1 VGRPALILAALAAD
15 AAPGK
20 NFRGQQKLDLANGM
34 DALRLRDQNGDYYLF
49 KIPSSGEAESELALD
64 RTVLRAMAEVDDSLP
79 FETPKELGSTRDQ
92 NGTLGAL
99 FTEVQGNDP
108 DLTRLAPGAFSKTL
122 ADALTAIHNL
132 PLTVVRDAGLPEYDS
147 TAQLHNK
154 VAELDTIAGLGRI
167 PADLLTRWEEALEDV
182 GLFRYHPVVVHGSI
196 SKDSIRV
203 DGQRVVGITGFS
215 GLKISDPAEDLSW
228 IVGGGLGSTVEDT
241 LLHYRA
247 NRPGADENLLQRATL
262 YSELELGSWLVYC
275 VESGDQE
282 AIAQAEDLI
291 SDLREQL
298 EAGTLRKLQAASFAG
313 LVSGGMLLQT
323 TELTQVA
330 EVSSAAEPEDEPEAE
345 PESEPDF
352 FEEFAAEQETEIE
365 ESGQKN
371 SEPNPDE
378 LF

>member
-1 VGRPALILAALAAD
+1 MGRPALILAALAAD

-20 NFRGQQKLDLANGM
+20 NFRGQQKLNLANGM
-34 DALRLRDQNGDYYLF
+34 DALRLRDQNGDHYLF
-49 KIPSSGEAESELALD
+49 KIPSSGEAESELALE
-64 RTVLRAMAEVDDSLP
+64 RTVLKAMSEVGDSLP

-132 PLTVVRDAGLPEYDS
+132 PLAVVRDAGLPEYDS

-167 PADLLTRWEEALEDV
+167 PADLLTRWEEALEDI

-228 IVGGGLGSTVEDT
+228 IVGGGLGSTIEDT

-247 NRPGADENLLQRATL
+247 NRPGTDENLLQRATL

-323 TELTQVA
+323 TEITQVA
-330 EVSSAAEPEDEPEAE
+330 EVSSVAEPEVEPEIE
-345 PESEPDF
+345 SESEPDF
-352 FEEFAAEQETEIE
+352 FEEFASEQESDGAEPE
-365 ESGQKN
+365 QKN